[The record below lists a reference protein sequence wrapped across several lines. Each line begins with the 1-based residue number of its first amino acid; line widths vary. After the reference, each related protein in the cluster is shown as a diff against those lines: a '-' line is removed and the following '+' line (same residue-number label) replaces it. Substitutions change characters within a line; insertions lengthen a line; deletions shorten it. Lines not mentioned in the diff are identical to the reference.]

1 MFKPDF
7 QISHNKQ
14 TYYVVLDHI
23 IARDGM
29 VNDESHFVS
38 KKQQITSSSNANAS
52 SNANSNASLEIS
64 FINDYRAI
72 DQTNPIGFWQ
82 TILSNHTFDYSSNF
96 KYKFK
101 IEDETY
107 LISFDV
113 SKGILIHVDTSLVD
127 VDTFDD
133 IEIDFDGFTHFEII
147 KTEQQ
152 KTQDKR
158 HLYQRIILKHLM
170 FYGVLLGGLF
180 IYYQYQNSHF
190 VQMNEQLL
198 TLKAKS
204 LDLHLDID
212 HVNNSTITT
221 DTNIQQAHVR
231 HLLHVLAGGINIQKS
246 EIDLTQSL
254 ALIVIDLDNLDRLKH
269 LAKAN
274 NMALISINRNFV
286 KNTAAVSWQ
295 IRGKQ

>member
-7 QISHNKQ
+7 QMSHNKQ

-23 IARDGM
+23 ITYDGM

-38 KKQQITSSSNANAS
+38 KQQQITPNLA
-52 SNANSNASLEIS
+52 IS

-72 DQTNPIGFWQ
+72 EQTNPIGFWQ
-82 TILSNHTFDYSSNF
+82 TILSNHTFDYASNF

-101 IEDETY
+101 IESELY
-107 LISFDV
+107 LISFEI
-113 SKGILIHVDTSLVD
+113 SKGILIHVDASLVD

-133 IEIDFDGFTHFEII
+133 LNIDFDGFTQFEVI

-158 HLYQRIILKHLM
+158 HLYQRLILKHLM
-170 FYGVLLGGLF
+170 FYGFLIGGLL
-180 IYYQYQNSHF
+180 IYYQYQRSGF
-190 VQMNEQLL
+190 VQMNEELL
-198 TLKAKS
+198 SLGAET
-204 LDLHLDID
+204 LDLNMSID
-212 HVNNSTITT
+212 NVNNSTITT
-221 DTNIQQAHVR
+221 DTSIQQAHVK
-231 HLLHVLAGGINIQKS
+231 HLLRVLAAGINIQKS
-246 EIDLTQSL
+246 EIDLTQSV

-269 LAKAN
+269 LAKVN
-274 NMALISINRNFV
+274 NIALSSINRNFV

-295 IRGKQ
+295 IRGKQWGLSYQDC

>member
-1 MFKPDF
+1 
-7 QISHNKQ
+7 
-14 TYYVVLDHI
+14 
-23 IARDGM
+23 M

-38 KKQQITSSSNANAS
+38 KKQQITSSSS
-52 SNANSNASLEIS
+52 SNLDIS

-72 DQTNPIGFWQ
+72 DQTNPVGFWQ
-82 TILSNHTFDYSSNF
+82 TILSNHTFDYSNNF

-101 IEDETY
+101 IESDLY

-113 SKGILIHVDTSLVD
+113 SKGILIHVDASLVE

-133 IEIDFDGFTHFEII
+133 IAIDFDGFTQFEII

-152 KTQDKR
+152 KRQDKR
-158 HLYQRIILKHLM
+158 HLYQRVILKHLM
-170 FYGVLLGGLF
+170 FYGCLLGSLF

-198 TLKAKS
+198 TLKADS
-204 LDLHLDID
+204 LDLHMGIN

-221 DTNIQQAHVR
+221 DTSIQQAHVR
-231 HLLHVLAGGINIQKS
+231 HLLPILAAGINIQKS

-254 ALIVIDLDNLDRLKH
+254 ALIVIDLADLDMLKH
-269 LAKAN
+269 LAKVN
-274 NMALISINRNFV
+274 NITLSINRSFV
-286 KNTAAVSWQ
+286 KNTAAVSWT

>member
-7 QISHNKQ
+7 QINHNKQ
-14 TYYVVLDHI
+14 NYYVVLDHI
-23 IARDGM
+23 IMRDGM

-38 KKQQITSSSNANAS
+38 KQQQITPNLA
-52 SNANSNASLEIS
+52 IS

-72 DQTNPIGFWQ
+72 EQTNPIGFWQ
-82 TILSNHTFDYSSNF
+82 TILSNHPFDYSNNF

-107 LISFDV
+107 LISFDI
-113 SKGILIHVDTSLVD
+113 SKGILIHVDASLVD

-133 IEIDFDGFTHFEII
+133 INIDFDGFTQFEVI

-158 HLYQRIILKHLM
+158 HLYQRLILKHLM
-170 FYGVLLGGLF
+170 FYGVLIGGLF
-180 IYYQYQNSHF
+180 VYYQYQRSGF

-198 TLKAKS
+198 NLGAET
-204 LDLHLDID
+204 LDLNASID
-212 HVNNSTITT
+212 NVNNATITT
-221 DTNIQQAHVR
+221 DTHIQQAYVKY
-231 HLLHVLAGGINIQKS
+231 LLHVLAAGINIQKS
-246 EIDLTQSL
+246 EIDLTTSV
-254 ALIVIDLDNLDRLKH
+254 ALIVIDLADLEMLKH
-269 LAKAN
+269 LAKVN
-274 NMALISINRNFV
+274 NVALISINRSFV
-286 KNTAAVSWQ
+286 KNTVAVSWQ

>member
-1 MFKPDF
+1 MFKPNS

-14 TYYVVLDHI
+14 TYDVVLDHI
-23 IARDGM
+23 IAHDSM

-38 KKQQITSSSNANAS
+38 KQQQITPN
-52 SNANSNASLEIS
+52 LTLS

-72 DQTNPIGFWQ
+72 EQTNPIGFWQ
-82 TILSNHTFDYSSNF
+82 TILSNHRFDYSRNF

-101 IEDETY
+101 IESETY

-113 SKGILIHVDTSLVD
+113 NKGVSIQVNAFLVD

-133 IEIDFDGFTHFEII
+133 INIDFDGFTHFEII

-152 KTQDKR
+152 KIQDKR
-158 HLYQRIILKHLM
+158 HLYQRLILKHLM
-170 FYGVLLGGLF
+170 FYGFLLGGLF
-180 IYYQYQNSHF
+180 IYYQYQKGGF

-198 TLKAKS
+198 TLKTKL
-204 LDLHLDID
+204 LDLNMDID
-212 HVNNSTITT
+212 NVNNNTITT
-221 DTNIQQAHVR
+221 DTHVQQAHVR
-231 HLLHVLAGGINIQKS
+231 HLLHVLAAGINIQKS

-254 ALIVIDLDNLDRLKH
+254 ALIVIDLNDLDRLKH
-269 LAKAN
+269 LAKVN
-274 NMALISINRNFV
+274 NVALSINRNFV
-286 KNTAAVSWQ
+286 KNTVVVSWQ

>member
-38 KKQQITSSSNANAS
+38 KKQQITSNTNAN
-52 SNANSNASLEIS
+52 LDIS

-82 TILSNHTFDYSSNF
+82 TILSNHTFNYSSNF

-107 LISFDV
+107 LISFNV
-113 SKGILIHVDTSLVD
+113 SKGILIHVNASLVD

-133 IEIDFDGFTHFEII
+133 INIDFDGFTHFEVI

-158 HLYQRIILKHLM
+158 HLYQRVILKHLM
-170 FYGVLLGGLF
+170 FYGFLIGSLF
-180 IYYQYQNSHF
+180 IYYQYQRSGF

-198 TLKAKS
+198 NLGAET
-204 LDLHLDID
+204 LDLNTGID
-212 HVNNSTITT
+212 QVNNSTITT
-221 DTNIQQAHVR
+221 DTNIQQAHVK
-231 HLLHVLAGGINIQKS
+231 HLLRVLAAGINIQKS

-254 ALIVIDLDNLDRLKH
+254 ALIVIDLADLDMIKH
-269 LAKAN
+269 LAKVN
-274 NMALISINRNFV
+274 NIALSSINRNFV
-286 KNTAAVSWQ
+286 KNTVAVSWQ
-295 IRGKQ
+295 IRSKQ

>member
-23 IARDGM
+23 ITRDGM

-38 KKQQITSSSNANAS
+38 KKQQITSSSNAS
-52 SNANSNASLEIS
+52 SNTNSSTSLDLS

-72 DQTNPIGFWQ
+72 DQTNPVGFWQ
-82 TILSNHTFDYSSNF
+82 TILSNHTFDYSNNF

-101 IEDETY
+101 IESDLY

-113 SKGILIHVDTSLVD
+113 NKGILIHVDASLVE

-133 IEIDFDGFTHFEII
+133 IAIDFDGFTHFEII

-152 KTQDKR
+152 KRQDKR
-158 HLYQRIILKHLM
+158 HLYQRVILKHLM
-170 FYGVLLGGLF
+170 FYGCLLGSLF

-204 LDLHLDID
+204 LDLHMGIN

-221 DTNIQQAHVR
+221 NTNIQQAHIR
-231 HLLHVLAGGINIQKS
+231 HLLPILAAGINIQKS
-246 EIDLTQSL
+246 EIDLTQSI
-254 ALIVIDLDNLDRLKH
+254 ALIVIDLDNLDMLKH
-269 LAKAN
+269 LAKVN
-274 NMALISINRNFV
+274 NITLSSINRNFV

>member
-1 MFKPDF
+1 MFKPDS
-7 QISHNKQ
+7 QISHNQQ
-14 TYYVVLDHI
+14 TYDVVLDHI
-23 IARDGM
+23 IAHDSM

-38 KKQQITSSSNANAS
+38 KQQQITPN
-52 SNANSNASLEIS
+52 LTMS

-72 DQTNPIGFWQ
+72 EQTNPIGFWQ
-82 TILSNHTFDYSSNF
+82 TILSNHTFDYLSNF

-107 LISFDV
+107 LISFDI
-113 SKGILIHVDTSLVD
+113 SKGILIHVDASLVD

-133 IEIDFDGFTHFEII
+133 INIDFDGFTHFEII

-170 FYGVLLGGLF
+170 FYGFLLGSLF
-180 IYYQYQNSHF
+180 VYYQYQRSGF

-198 TLKAKS
+198 SLGAET
-204 LDLHLDID
+204 LDLSVDID
-212 HVNNSTITT
+212 NVNNNTITT
-221 DTNIQQAHVR
+221 NTNLQQAHVK
-231 HLLHVLAGGINIQKS
+231 HLLRVLAAGINIQKS
-246 EIDLTQSL
+246 EIDLTKSL

-274 NMALISINRNFV
+274 NIVLSSIDRNFV
-286 KNTAAVSWQ
+286 KNTVAVSWQ
-295 IRGKQ
+295 VRGKQWGLIYQDYQET